1 MKQACLYPAPFG
13 NITLIFDGAELVELN
28 LHGDLAHAPYPLPD
42 MWRQQ
47 LDDYFS
53 GRLKNFAH
61 PISPKGTPH
70 QQKVWQAISEIP
82 AGEVMSYQDIARKI
96 GSAPRAVGGACGK
109 NPLALVV
116 PCHRVVAKGGI
127 GGFSSGQARALD
139 IKRWLLHH
147 EGVDIE

>member
-1 MKQACLYPAPFG
+1 MKQACLYEAPFG
-13 NITLIFDGAELVELN
+13 NITLIFDGGELVELN

-42 MWRQQ
+42 EWQQ
-47 LDDYFS
+47 RLDDYFS
-53 GRLKNFAH
+53 GRLKNFAW
-61 PISPKGTPH
+61 PISKSGTPY
-70 QQKVWQAISEIP
+70 QQKVWQAIAEIP

-127 GGFSSGQARALD
+127 GGFSSGEENALD
-139 IKRWLLHH
+139 IKRWLLRH
-147 EGVDIE
+147 EGVEI

>member
-13 NITLIFDGAELVELN
+13 NITLVFEAGELVELN

-42 MWRQQ
+42 EWRQR

-53 GRLKNFAH
+53 GRLKNFAW
-61 PISPKGTPH
+61 PISRQGTPF
-70 QQKVWQAISEIP
+70 QQKVWQAIAGIP
-82 AGEVMSYQDIARKI
+82 AGQVMSYQDIARQI

-116 PCHRVVAKGGI
+116 PCHRVVAKSGL
-127 GGFSSGQARALD
+127 GGFSSGEDNALD
-139 IKRWLLHH
+139 IKRWLLKH
-147 EGVDIE
+147 EGVEI